1 MGGWSF
7 SEYVGKYAK
16 EWLDK
21 TKEEKQI
28 DDSTLI
34 TT

>member
-1 MGGWSF
+1 MGDWGF
-7 SEYVGKYAK
+7 SEYVGKNAK

-21 TKEEKQI
+21 TKVEKEI